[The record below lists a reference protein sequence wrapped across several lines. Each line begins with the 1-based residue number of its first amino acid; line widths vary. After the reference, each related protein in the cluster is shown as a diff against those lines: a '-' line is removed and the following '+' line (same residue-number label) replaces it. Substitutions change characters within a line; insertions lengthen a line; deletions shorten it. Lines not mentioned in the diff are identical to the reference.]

1 MRWEQMTVR
10 PKIMPLTVLNI
21 AMKTMK
27 QFLDGRFR
35 VRGVSSLR
43 VVDMSSWPDAPG
55 FFPTTRTYMVGSGHP
70 ESPDFHVLYQL
81 SERAADLILQD
92 TQPY

>member
-1 MRWEQMTVR
+1 HHGCCTNKMGADDGASQNYATD
-10 PKIMPLTVLNI
+10 N
-21 AMKTMK
+21 
-27 QFLDGRFR
+27 GRFR

-55 FFPTTRTYMVGSGHP
+55 FFPTTRTYM
-70 ESPDFHVLYQL
+70 L